1 MKRKERFAVNE
12 NADNDGLILYK
23 KTARIFIGEV
33 VSDKR
38 QKTVAVLVRKRS
50 KHSLLGKIVE
60 FSKKYH
66 VHDEYEEYSVGDVV
80 EISETKPFSKSKSW
94 TVSRLIQ
101 KVVATSVFNV

>member
-1 MKRKERFAVNE
+1 MKRKERLAVNK
-12 NADNDGLILYK
+12 NAGDNGLIVPK
-23 KTARIFIGEV
+23 KTARTFIGEV

-38 QKTVAVLVRKRS
+38 QKTVAVLVGKRS

-66 VHDEYEEYSVGDVV
+66 VHDEREEYSVGDIV

-94 TVSRLIQ
+94 IVSRLVQ
-101 KVVATSVFNV
+101 KVVATPTVNI

>member
-1 MKRKERFAVNE
+1 MKRKERFAVNK
-12 NADNDGLILYK
+12 NTGDDGLIVSR
-23 KTARIFIGEV
+23 KTARTFIGEV

-38 QKTVAVLVRKRS
+38 QKTVAVLVGKRS

-66 VHDEYEEYSVGDVV
+66 VHDEHEEYSVGDVV

-94 TVSRLIQ
+94 TVNRLIQ
-101 KVVATSVFNV
+101 KVVSTPAASV